1 MLVCIPCRIIGQ
13 FTAALVKIG
22 IEFFEPVK
30 TPDEIIV
37 LYPAFPEG
45 ELGTVIKLGMYRM
58 RLEEDIQEQ
67 NAGDPEKFPVR
78 FIIPGIHHR
87 F

>member
-1 MLVCIPCRIIGQ
+1 MLVGIPCRIIGK
-13 FTAALVKIG
+13 FIAALVEIG
-22 IEFFEPVK
+22 VEFFEPVI
-30 TPDEIIV
+30 TPDKIIV
-37 LYPAFPEG
+37 LNTAFPES
-45 ELGTVIKLGMYRM
+45 ELGTVIKLGIYRM
-58 RLEEDIQEQ
+58 RLKEDIKKQ